1 MLRAQLEW
9 VSEGQTKDIGRA
21 RKTAAALVACAV
33 WINAYHADDASI
45 PGAGTSSRAGA
56 ANSASRGDQRRSAD
70 KGRHHRSDG
79 LRRAF
84 ASAVTRCRTEGGR
97 IER

>member
-45 PGAGTSSRAGA
+45 PWGGYKQSGW
-56 ANSASRGDQRRSAD
+56 
-70 KGRHHRSDG
+70 GRELG
-79 LRRAF
+79 I
-84 ASAVTRCRTEGGR
+84 EGGSAT
-97 IER
+97 IC